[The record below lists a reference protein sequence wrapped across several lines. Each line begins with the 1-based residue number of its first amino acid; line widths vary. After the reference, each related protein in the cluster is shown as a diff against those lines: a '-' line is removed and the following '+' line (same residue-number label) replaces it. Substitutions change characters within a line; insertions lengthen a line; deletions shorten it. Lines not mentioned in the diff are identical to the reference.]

1 MTRLLATALAFA
13 CTVLLGAVPAHA
25 ETAMRVAVLE
35 FSNASSEAGLEALGK
50 GLQSMI
56 TTDLARVSALTVV
69 ERSRLQE
76 IVAEQKL
83 GNSGLV
89 DKATAAK
96 IGKLAGASHLLGGT
110 FTIVAKTMRLDAR
123 LFSVK
128 TGEVMLAEDMAGER
142 DAFFELEKSL
152 VNKMIAT
159 LGVKLEPKERA
170 GISKIHTAD
179 FGAFKNFSQ
188 GVAHFDQQR
197 YDDAFESLRAA
208 MKLDADFN
216 LARVTLDEY
225 EAVVAKI
232 RAKAQ
237 SIEISSRKLDQAKK
251 DQDFDNDSQ
260 VAERL
265 VAVASEPGQAA
276 VHRRLAALA
285 YLMEFYDHHGRN
297 HGRIS
302 RFQDHFDGLVVRR
315 RLDTLARRYFTEA
328 QPVFPNAPL
337 FSTGQH
343 PPDKPDDVEKRIA
356 GLAESFK
363 MGGSHRADLRNQ
375 SLVNNLRQHEG
386 FLQAM
391 AADRRETIKIL
402 ELVAAK
408 LGPLGADEYARTDVL
423 RKLAEAYL
431 DVGDVDA
438 ASGALTRASAI
449 ESDPSD
455 LKNLATRVE
464 ELGKISALFARTD
477 KKAELRE
484 LVAGNERHPGTLEK
498 LVGTPGPPS
507 PKLLSELAERR
518 EVKRW
523 WPYGDPFWLWNGE
536 PAHLL
541 QGEYVLFTA
550 ARTDGIAARDLRYYR
565 APRMSTKDVLLALGR
580 GPRGDFEATFELS
593 YTKAPDFMLRY
604 VPREVVTAADFK
616 TEGGR
621 PEFTFVFGL
630 HDVDTHNQQ
639 DPETRKTFWPEP
651 TQGYGVRLTSAA
663 VALVKVGEP
672 APAAELRK
680 SEMTIQVISES
691 GKGVGDDTVKV
702 KITVKGKSVSVQVG
716 GASHSF
722 KLPEDP
728 NGFSGVHLRGE
739 GYVQIGDLR
748 VK

>member
-1 MTRLLATALAFA
+1 VSRPTAVALVLFGALALSA
-13 CTVLLGAVPAHA
+13 DPAAA

-83 GNSGLV
+83 GASGLV

-152 VNKMIAT
+152 VNKMIVT

-170 GISKIHTAD
+170 GIAKIHTAD

-197 YDDAFESLRAA
+197 YDEALESLRAA
-208 MKLDADFN
+208 MKLDGDFN

-251 DQDFDNDSQ
+251 DADLDKDSR

-265 VAVASEPGQAA
+265 VAVASEPGPAA

-285 YLMEFYDHHGRN
+285 YLMEFYDHHGRS

-328 QPVFPNAPL
+328 QPVFPDAPL

-343 PPDKPDDVEKRIA
+343 PPDKPEDVEKRV
-356 GLAESFK
+356 GDLAQSFK
-363 MGGSHRADLRNQ
+363 MGGSHREDLRNQ
-375 SLVNNLRQHEG
+375 SLVNNLRQFEG

-391 AADRRETIKIL
+391 AADRREAIKIL

-449 ESDPSD
+449 ETDPSN
-455 LKNLATRVE
+455 LKSLAARIE
-464 ELGKISALFARTD
+464 KLGKVSALFARTD
-477 KKAELRE
+477 KKVELRE
-484 LVAGNERHPGTLEK
+484 LVAGGERHPATLEK
-498 LVGTPGPPS
+498 LVGPAGPPS
-507 PKLLSELAERR
+507 PKLLAELAERR

-523 WPYGDPFWLWNGE
+523 WPHADPFWLWNGE
-536 PAHLL
+536 PTHLI
-541 QGEYVLFTA
+541 QGEQVLFTGP
-550 ARTDGIAARDLRYYR
+550 RTDGLVARDLRYYR
-565 APRMSTKDVLLALGR
+565 AQHMSTKDVLLAVGR
-580 GPRGDFEATFELS
+580 GPRADFEATFELA
-593 YTKAPDFMLRY
+593 YVKAPDFMPKY
-604 VPREVVTAADFK
+604 VPREVVQAADFRVDP
-616 TEGGR
+616 GR
-621 PEFTFVFGL
+621 PEVTLLFGL
-630 HDVDTHNQQ
+630 HDVDTQSRE
-639 DPETRKTFWPEP
+639 DPETREKFYPDP
-651 TQGYGVRLTSAA
+651 TQAFGVRMTATG
-663 VALVKVGEP
+663 VALVQLGEP
-672 APAAELRK
+672 APATALRK
-680 SEMTIQVISES
+680 PEMSMLLITES
-691 GKGVGDDTVKV
+691 NKGVGDDKVKV
-702 KITVKGKSVSVQVG
+702 RITVKGRAVIVQVG
-716 GASHSF
+716 AASHAF
-722 KLPEDP
+722 KLPQDAQ
-728 NGFSGVHLRGE
+728 GFVGVHLRGE
-739 GYVQIGDLR
+739 GYVQVGDLR